1 MVALLPLQTSLQA
14 EVAVAVTSLLL
25 IITIIIT
32 LRANLSP
39 NPTALISS
47 IISPVA
53 ILRNRSAK
61 ERMRI
66 DLRRNR

>member
-1 MVALLPLQTSLQA
+1 LVALLPLQTRLQA
-14 EVAVAVTSLLL
+14 EVAVAVISLPL

-47 IISPVA
+47 NLACRYS
-53 ILRNRSAK
+53 S
-61 ERMRI
+61 
-66 DLRRNR
+66 